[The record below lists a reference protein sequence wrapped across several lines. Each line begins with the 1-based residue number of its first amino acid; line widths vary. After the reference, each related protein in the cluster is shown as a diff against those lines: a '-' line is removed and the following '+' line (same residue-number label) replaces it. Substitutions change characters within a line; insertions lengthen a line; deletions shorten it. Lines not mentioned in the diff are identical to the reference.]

1 MKKKKSL
8 FYITYQSFPANT
20 ANSLQTISN
29 IKYFVKNNLNVTL
42 IFPLREPGSTDD
54 LSLIQNKYS
63 INENFQ
69 VVGTDH
75 NLPFGKFNFFNKL
88 FFLISHYL
96 WSKRTVNNLLKNNKD
111 PDFFITRSDWI
122 FYFLS
127 KNKKNVVFECHQYSK
142 LRKRLL
148 AKSLKEEGSKIIFLN
163 DNLKSDYENQ
173 EIIKDKSI
181 VLHNGVD
188 FDLFSKKLKKNKN
201 EIVFIGQLTRFNE
214 SRNID
219 FIIESI
225 IKYSSNFKFKIIG
238 ASNEE
243 IVKIKKS
250 LSSLKNTQNI
260 EVLGRLEREAT
271 IEEIKKAEIGLLINS
286 DGNDHSTKYTSP
298 LKYFEYLA
306 ADLKVLAVDFDSH
319 RKLPFSEDIVF
330 FKDKDYKSFKLA
342 LDKISNYEHKNISS
356 HEEISLDSRVKK
368 IIDFIGV

>member
-96 WSKRTVNNLLKNNKD
+96 WSKRTVNNLLKNNTD

-319 RKLPFSEDIVF
+319 RKLPFSEDIIF

>member
-148 AKSLKEEGSKIIFLN
+148 SKSLKEEGSKIIFLN
-163 DNLKSDYENQ
+163 DNLKSDYKNQ

-356 HEEISLDSRVKK
+356 YEEISLDSRVKK

>member
-188 FDLFSKKLKKNKN
+188 FDLFSEKLKKNKN

>member
-1 MKKKKSL
+1 MKKKKNL

-20 ANSLQTISN
+20 ANSIQTISN

-42 IFPLREPGSTDD
+42 IFPLREPGSSSN

-63 INENFQ
+63 INEDFE

-75 NLPFGKFNFFNKL
+75 DLPFGKFNFLNKL

-111 PDFFITRSDWI
+111 PDLFITRSDWI

-142 LRKRLL
+142 LRKLLL

-163 DNLKSDYENQ
+163 ENLKNDYKNQ
-173 EIIKDKSI
+173 EVIKDKSI

-188 FDLFSKKLKKNKN
+188 FDLFSEKLNKNKN

-225 IKYSSNFKFKIIG
+225 IKSSSNFRFKIIG

-243 IVKIKKS
+243 IITINKS
-250 LSSLKNTQNI
+250 LSSVENRENI
-260 EVLGRLEREAT
+260 KVLGRLDRKAT
-271 IEEIKKAEIGLLINS
+271 IKEIKKAEIGLLINS
-286 DGNDHSTKYTSP
+286 DTNDHSTKYTSP

-319 RKLPFSEDIVF
+319 RKLPFSEDIIF

-342 LDKISNYEHKNISS
+342 LDKISNFEHKNIISDK
-356 HEEISLDSRVKK
+356 EISLDSRVKN
-368 IIDFIGV
+368 IIDFIGI

>member
-96 WSKRTVNNLLKNNKD
+96 WSKRTVNNLLKNNTD

-148 AKSLKEEGSKIIFLN
+148 EKSLKEEGSKIIFLN
-163 DNLKSDYENQ
+163 DNLKNDYKNQ

-188 FDLFSKKLKKNKN
+188 FDLFSEKLKKNKN

-225 IKYSSNFKFKIIG
+225 IKYSSNFRFKIIG
-238 ASNEE
+238 ASDEE
-243 IVKIKKS
+243 IIKINKS
-250 LSSLKNTQNI
+250 LSSIKNRENI

-271 IEEIKKAEIGLLINS
+271 IKEIKKAEIGLLINS
-286 DGNDHSTKYTSP
+286 YGNDHSTKYTSP

-319 RKLPFSEDIVF
+319 RKLPFSEDIIF
-330 FKDKDYKSFKLA
+330 FKDKDYKSFRLA
-342 LDKISNYEHKNISS
+342 LDKISNFEHKNIIS
-356 HEEISLDSRVKK
+356 HKEISLDSRVKK
-368 IIDFIGV
+368 IIDFIGI

>member
-1 MKKKKSL
+1 MKKKKNL

-20 ANSLQTISN
+20 ANSIQTISN

-42 IFPLREPGSTDD
+42 IFPLREPGSSSN

-63 INENFQ
+63 INEDFE

-75 NLPFGKFNFFNKL
+75 DLPFGKFNFLNKL

-111 PDFFITRSDWI
+111 PDLFITRSDWI

-142 LRKRLL
+142 LRKLLL

-163 DNLKSDYENQ
+163 ENLKNDYKNQ
-173 EIIKDKSI
+173 EVIKDKSI

-188 FDLFSKKLKKNKN
+188 FDLFSEKLNKNKN

-225 IKYSSNFKFKIIG
+225 IKSSSNFRFKIIG

-243 IVKIKKS
+243 IITINKS
-250 LSSLKNTQNI
+250 LSSVENRENI
-260 EVLGRLEREAT
+260 KVLGRLDRKAT
-271 IEEIKKAEIGLLINS
+271 IKEIKKAEIGLLINS
-286 DGNDHSTKYTSP
+286 DTNDHSTKYTSP

-319 RKLPFSEDIVF
+319 RKLPFSEDIIF

-342 LDKISNYEHKNISS
+342 LDKISNFEHKNIISDK
-356 HEEISLDSRVKK
+356 EISLDSRVKK
-368 IIDFIGV
+368 IIDFIGI

>member
-96 WSKRTVNNLLKNNKD
+96 WSKRTVNNLLKNNTD

-148 AKSLKEEGSKIIFLN
+148 EKSLKEEGSKIIFLN
-163 DNLKSDYENQ
+163 DNLKNDYKNQ

-188 FDLFSKKLKKNKN
+188 FDLFSEKLKKNKN

-225 IKYSSNFKFKIIG
+225 IKYSSNFRFKIIG
-238 ASNEE
+238 ASDEE
-243 IVKIKKS
+243 IIKINKS
-250 LSSLKNTQNI
+250 LSSIKNRENI

-271 IEEIKKAEIGLLINS
+271 IKEIKKAEIGLLINS

-319 RKLPFSEDIVF
+319 RKLPFSEDIIF
-330 FKDKDYKSFKLA
+330 FKDKDYKSFRLA
-342 LDKISNYEHKNISS
+342 LDKISNFEHKNITS
-356 HEEISLDSRVKK
+356 HKEISLDSRVKK
-368 IIDFIGV
+368 IIDFIGI

>member
-1 MKKKKSL
+1 MKKKKNL

-20 ANSLQTISN
+20 ANSIQTISN

-42 IFPLREPGSTDD
+42 IFPLREPGSSSN

-63 INENFQ
+63 INEDFE

-75 NLPFGKFNFFNKL
+75 DLPFGKFNFLNKL

-111 PDFFITRSDWI
+111 PDLFITRSDWI

-148 AKSLKEEGSKIIFLN
+148 EKSLKEEGSKIIFLN
-163 DNLKSDYENQ
+163 DNLKNDYKNQ

-188 FDLFSKKLKKNKN
+188 FDLFSEKLKKNKN

-225 IKYSSNFKFKIIG
+225 IKYSSNFRFKIIG
-238 ASNEE
+238 ASDEE
-243 IVKIKKS
+243 IIKINKS
-250 LSSLKNTQNI
+250 LSSIKNRENI

-271 IEEIKKAEIGLLINS
+271 IKEIKKAEIGLLINS
-286 DGNDHSTKYTSP
+286 DGNDHSAKYTSP

-319 RKLPFSEDIVF
+319 RKLPFSEDIIF

-342 LDKISNYEHKNISS
+342 LDKISNFEHKNIISDK
-356 HEEISLDSRVKK
+356 EISLDSRVKK
-368 IIDFIGV
+368 IIDFIGI

>member
-1 MKKKKSL
+1 MKKSL

-163 DNLKSDYENQ
+163 DNLKSDYKNQ
-173 EIIKDKSI
+173 EIIKNKSI

-250 LSSLKNTQNI
+250 LSSLKNTENI
-260 EVLGRLEREAT
+260 KILGRLEREAT

-342 LDKISNYEHKNISS
+342 LDKISNFEHKNIIS
-356 HEEISLDSRVKK
+356 HKEISLDSRVKK
-368 IIDFIGV
+368 IIDFIGI

>member
-96 WSKRTVNNLLKNNKD
+96 WSKRTVNNLLKNNTD

-148 AKSLKEEGSKIIFLN
+148 EKSLKEEGSKIIFLN
-163 DNLKSDYENQ
+163 DNLKNDYKNQ

-188 FDLFSKKLKKNKN
+188 FDLFSEKLKKNKN

-225 IKYSSNFKFKIIG
+225 IKYSSNFRFKIIG
-238 ASNEE
+238 ASDEE
-243 IVKIKKS
+243 IIKINKS
-250 LSSLKNTQNI
+250 LSSIKNRENI

-271 IEEIKKAEIGLLINS
+271 IKEIKIAEIGLLINS

-319 RKLPFSEDIVF
+319 RKLPFSEDIFF

-342 LDKISNYEHKNISS
+342 LDKISYFEHKNIIS
-356 HEEISLDSRVKK
+356 HKEISLDSRVKK
-368 IIDFIGV
+368 IIDFIGI

>member
-96 WSKRTVNNLLKNNKD
+96 WSKRTVNNLLKNNTD

-148 AKSLKEEGSKIIFLN
+148 EKSLKEEGSKIIFLN
-163 DNLKSDYENQ
+163 DNLKNDYKNQ

-188 FDLFSKKLKKNKN
+188 FDLFSEKLKKNKN

-225 IKYSSNFKFKIIG
+225 IKYSSNFRFKIIG
-238 ASNEE
+238 ASDEE
-243 IVKIKKS
+243 IIKINKS
-250 LSSLKNTQNI
+250 LSSIKNRENI

-271 IEEIKKAEIGLLINS
+271 IKEIKKAEIGLLINS

-319 RKLPFSEDIVF
+319 RKLPFSEDIFF

-368 IIDFIGV
+368 IIDFIGI

>member
-342 LDKISNYEHKNISS
+342 LDKISNFEHKNISS
-356 HEEISLDSRVKK
+356 HKEISLDSRVKK
-368 IIDFIGV
+368 IIDFIGI

>member
-1 MKKKKSL
+1 MKKKKNL

-20 ANSLQTISN
+20 ANSIQTISN

-42 IFPLREPGSTDD
+42 IFPLREPGSSSN

-63 INENFQ
+63 INEDFE

-75 NLPFGKFNFFNKL
+75 DLPFGKFNFLNKL

-111 PDFFITRSDWI
+111 PDLFITRSDWI

-142 LRKRLL
+142 LRKLLL

-163 DNLKSDYENQ
+163 ENLKNDYKNQ
-173 EIIKDKSI
+173 EVIKDKSI

-188 FDLFSKKLKKNKN
+188 FDLFSEKLNKNKN

-225 IKYSSNFKFKIIG
+225 IKSSSNFRFKIIG

-243 IVKIKKS
+243 IITINKS
-250 LSSLKNTQNI
+250 LSSVENRENI
-260 EVLGRLEREAT
+260 KVLGRLDRKAT
-271 IEEIKKAEIGLLINS
+271 IKEIKKAEIGLLINS
-286 DGNDHSTKYTSP
+286 DTNDHSTKYTSP

-319 RKLPFSEDIVF
+319 RKLPLSENIIF
-330 FKDKDYKSFKLA
+330 FKDNDFKSFELA
-342 LDKISNYEHKNISS
+342 LDKISNYKHKNISS
-356 HEEISLDSRVKK
+356 DKKISLDSRVKN
-368 IIDFIGV
+368 IIDFSGI